1 MRFWP
6 ERSSLI
12 FAPGSFARGAGA
24 ATVCESGVVDSSAT
38 PAVAMVLTK
47 LAAAP
52 TSQAIASGATARA
65 RDIDRLLFCII
76 DNFLTAFHS
85 RRKAVSTQPPVMAV
99 SRWGERG

>member
-12 FAPGSFARGAGA
+12 FARGSFAPGAGE

-38 PAVAMVLTK
+38 PAVAMVLTT

-52 TSQAIASGATARA
+52 TAQAIAITTTARA
-65 RDIDRLLFCII
+65 REIDRLLFCII
-76 DNFLTAFHS
+76 ERFLTAFHS
-85 RRKAVSTQPPVMAV
+85 RRKAVSAELPILAV
-99 SRWGERG
+99 SRWGERE